1 MLTVGITLML
11 ASIVV
16 GVITLVS
23 VALLSSPARSA
34 GRRARSMVS
43 RSARQR
49 DPSFQDVFGSAAQRD
64 VRSHPAEAEEPPRWV
79 LALTL
84 LCGAGLVLG
93 LLLVMI
99 PSIP

>member
-1 MLTVGITLML
+1 MLTVGITLMV

-16 GVITLVS
+16 GVLALAS

-34 GRRARSMVS
+34 GRRARSAVT
-43 RSARQR
+43 RTDRGE
-49 DPSFQDVFGSAAQRD
+49 PSHRDVFGSAEQD

-79 LALTL
+79 LALTML
-84 LCGAGLVLG
+84 SGAGLVLG

>member
-23 VALLSSPARSA
+23 VALLSSPARAA
-34 GRRARSMVS
+34 GRRARSTMS
-43 RSARQR
+43 RSAPQR
-49 DPSFQDVFGSAAQRD
+49 DSSFQDVFGSTQHD

-79 LALTL
+79 LALTV
-84 LCGAGLVLG
+84 LCGAGLLLG

>member
-11 ASIVV
+11 ASIVI
-16 GVITLVS
+16 GVAALIS
-23 VALLSSPARSA
+23 VALMSSPARSA
-34 GRRARSMVS
+34 GRRARTAVA
-43 RSARQR
+43 RSNRGHA
-49 DPSFQDVFGSAAQRD
+49 PSHQDVFGSAGRD
-64 VRSHPAEAEEPPRWV
+64 ARSHPAEAEEPPRWV

-84 LCGAGLVLG
+84 LSGAGLVLG